1 MSRSTDH
8 TSQVID
14 QFSQQA
20 EGYSRLTASVPSD
33 RSAALRALIRPCLN
47 DVALEICCGPGALA
61 LEFAPDVKHATGL
74 DLTPAML
81 EQAKLKQLQKGIDNV
96 DWIVGDANSIPFE
109 DAHFSIVL
117 CSAAFH
123 HLEQPHRVFAE
134 MVRVCRS
141 GGHIAVRDVT
151 PASAKAERYD
161 SMEKMRDPSHVHAL
175 TVDEMRGLGSG
186 LPVEE
191 VSITTSLTAHLPFE
205 AILATSFPTTCSRE
219 DILSI
224 LREDALSG
232 IDRLGF
238 GATLI
243 DGQVRV
249 SYPVSTGLWRRQ

>member
-20 EGYSRLTASVPSD
+20 EGYARLTATLPTD
-33 RSAALRALIRPCLN
+33 RSAALRALVRPCLD
-47 DVALEICCGPGALA
+47 DVALEICCGPGQLA
-61 LEFAPDVKHATGL
+61 LEFAPEVKHVTGL

-81 EQAKLKQLQKGIDNV
+81 EQAKLNQIQKGIQNV
-96 DWIVGDANSIPFE
+96 DWIVGDANCIPFE

-123 HLEQPHRVFAE
+123 HLEQPRRVFAE

-151 PASAKAERYD
+151 PAPEKAERYD
-161 SMEKMRDPSHVHAL
+161 SIEKMRDPSHMHAL
-175 TVDEMRGLGSG
+175 TVDEMRGLGGG

-191 VSITTSLTAHLPFE
+191 VSMITSVTGNLPFE
-205 AILATSFPTTCSRE
+205 AILATSFPTACSRE

-224 LREDALSG
+224 LRDDALSG
-232 IDRLGF
+232 MDRLGF

-243 DGQVRV
+243 DAQVRV
-249 SYPVSTGLWRRQ
+249 FYPVSTALWRRR